1 MIRINLLSEGKRPAA
16 VRKSRQPATSFLQGE
31 QAAAIMLAAAIVLVG
46 LLPAGVWWWVK
57 SNEIEEND
65 AAIAE
70 AQREVDELAAII
82 KEVEQYKAKQVELQ
96 NKISVIEQLR
106 RNQRGPVHVMDAIST
121 ALPELLWLDRMSM
134 TNTSITLNGR
144 AFNTNAVASFVEN
157 LDNVPEFQEPDL
169 RNVQRGRGGVYSFN
183 IVFQYTYPELAE
195 EDEADGA
202 AGNEI
207 AEAAGG

>member
-31 QAAAIMLAAAIVLVG
+31 QAAAIMLVAAIVLAG
-46 LLPAGVWWWVK
+46 LLPAGVWWWLK
-57 SNEIEEND
+57 GNEIEQNEE
-65 AAIAE
+65 AIAE

-82 KEVEQYKAKQVELQ
+82 KEVEEYKAKQVELQ

-121 ALPELLWLDRMSM
+121 ALPELLWLDRMNM
-134 TNTSITLNGR
+134 TNTSISLNGR

-157 LDNVPEFQEPDL
+157 LDNVPEFKEPDL
-169 RNVQRGRGGVYSFN
+169 RNVQRGSGGVYSFN
-183 IVFQYTYPELAE
+183 ITFQYTYPEVAE
-195 EDEADGA
+195 EADAEADGSDV
-202 AGNEI
+202 